1 MVFFSYKLAAYRLI
15 YFNKNMKFS
24 HTGKVADILLTILF
38 QTVPK
43 ILEVW
48 KAGVSSILKV
58 GGHLMKS
65 KHVPQMAR
73 ARGPS
78 S

>member
-1 MVFFSYKLAAYRLI
+1 
-15 YFNKNMKFS
+15 MKFS
-24 HTGKVADILLTILF
+24 HTDKVADVLLTILF

-48 KAGVSSILKV
+48 KAGVSSILKL
-58 GGHLMKS
+58 GGHLMES
-65 KHVPQMAR
+65 KQVPEMAR